1 MDIEEKCRSDLIK
14 RFRQAEEKEHKRATG
29 LSKTLKSYLLD
40 QDNKIVVKP
49 ELFAKPQAVTRP
61 KKAAKPLE
69 EDEYFDKIEE
79 IVKRDYYPDLV
90 KMEKLMEYEEKLAQQ
105 ANGEL
110 SAVDVPSVLLKS
122 TGKSGIT
129 IKHGSKDQVDSLI
142 NKKRS
147 ELGLTS

>member
-1 MDIEEKCRSDLIK
+1 M
-14 RFRQAEEKEHKRATG
+14 
-29 LSKTLKSYLLD
+29 
-40 QDNKIVVKP
+40 KP
-49 ELFAKPQAVTRP
+49 ELFAKPQAITKP

-105 ANGEL
+105 ANGEI

-122 TGKSGIT
+122 TGKSGLT
-129 IKHGSKDQVDSLI
+129 IKH
-142 NKKRS
+142 
-147 ELGLTS
+147 